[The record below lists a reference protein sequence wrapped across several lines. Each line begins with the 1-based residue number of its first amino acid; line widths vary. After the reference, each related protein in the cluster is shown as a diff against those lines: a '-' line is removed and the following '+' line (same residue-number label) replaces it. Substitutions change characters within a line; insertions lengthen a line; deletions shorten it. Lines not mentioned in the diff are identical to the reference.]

1 MSDPTYQRTKRVN
14 GTVIVRPVYAHGVMV
29 LPGPTLYDPRG
40 DGWRRLTKGRDGEL
54 YENARN
60 RPCVCGSGKRLKRCL
75 HTPDHNERI
84 HAQAMKQA
92 VAS

>member
-14 GTVIVRPVYAHGVMV
+14 GQMVVRPTYLHGVMV
-29 LPGPTLYDPRG
+29 LPGHRMYDPRN
-40 DGWRRLTKGRDGEL
+40 DGWRRLTKGRDGKL

-60 RPCVCGSGKRLKRCL
+60 RPCVCGSGKRLKRCIN
-75 HTPDHNERI
+75 TPTHNARLL
-84 HAQAMKQA
+84 AQSAKA